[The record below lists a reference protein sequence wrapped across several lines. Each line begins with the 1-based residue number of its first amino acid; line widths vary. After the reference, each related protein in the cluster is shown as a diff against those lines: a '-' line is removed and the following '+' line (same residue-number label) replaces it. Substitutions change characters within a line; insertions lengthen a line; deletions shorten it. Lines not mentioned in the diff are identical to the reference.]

1 MGRSQHSLVIV
12 KLRFIV
18 IYTIPK
24 MTAPWSSNDKF
35 CDHLGNCL
43 DFGAVL
49 TVASFSLSFISLV
62 KNVLERF
69 VSVLSCTP

>member
-1 MGRSQHSLVIV
+1 MP
-12 KLRFIV
+12 KLWFRLGCAIV
-18 IYTIPK
+18 ICTNTQ

-62 KNVLERF
+62 KNVLER
-69 VSVLSCTP
+69 LI